1 MYPLQSF
8 SELKNI
14 LIRIENW
21 DGPCS
26 MRLESK
32 FLIGK
37 SSNLNLKVICIEQKG
52 PTISC
57 SFEQTKDECG
67 GLFGSVSRGQMM
79 SDTKFLLPISDQ
91 LSRDQ
96 PLVTNLARW
105 QNIQRKS
112 LGSNPHHV
120 PQVEA
125 RRGEGRWAG
134 GEKGGART
142 EQWQRWGASIS
153 DLDTSVI

>member
-1 MYPLQSF
+1 
-8 SELKNI
+8 
-14 LIRIENW
+14 
-21 DGPCS
+21 
-26 MRLESK
+26 
-32 FLIGK
+32 
-37 SSNLNLKVICIEQKG
+37 
-52 PTISC
+52 
-57 SFEQTKDECG
+57 
-67 GLFGSVSRGQMM
+67 MM

-96 PLVTNLARW
+96 PLVTNLARK
-105 QNIQRKS
+105 QNIQRNHPLKS
-112 LGSNPHHV
+112 LGSNLHHV

-125 RRGEGRWAG
+125 TQGGVRWAG